1 MAEARR
7 VGEWTPHR
15 QTVDQSF
22 QRGERYSSAVLSGK
36 AETKEEDG
44 PREPQDDAENAGDA
58 KENVVGYSALQYA
71 NRTGI

>member
-1 MAEARR
+1 M
-7 VGEWTPHR
+7 
-15 QTVDQSF
+15 
-22 QRGERYSSAVLSGK
+22 LSGK

-44 PREPQDDAENAGDA
+44 PREPKHGAQNAGDA